1 MTIGDRMKKRR
12 IELKL
17 VQEDV
22 ALVVGVTK
30 QTIQKYE
37 NNIITNIPSDKIE
50 LIAKAL
56 NTSPSYLMGW
66 DDEEFDVF
74 SIPGIIPIPKMKKVP
89 RLGTIACGEPIL
101 ADENL
106 NGYDDIDFDIDCD
119 FSLECEGDSM
129 INARILDGDIVYIK
143 QMPMVN
149 NGEIAAVMVDNEVT
163 LKRVF
168 LSNNKLVLQPENPQY
183 SPMVYVNEELNN
195 IRILGKAVYFKSI
208 VR

>member
-1 MTIGDRMKKRR
+1 MTIYDRIRTLREKKGMSQQ
-12 IELKL
+12 ELA
-17 VQEDV
+17 ER
-22 ALVVGVTK
+22 VGFKTASAV
-30 QTIQKYE
+30 
-37 NNIITNIPSDKIE
+37 NKIE
-50 LIAKAL
+50 LGLRDINQTKIIAFAKAL
-56 NTSPSYLMGW
+56 NTTPSYLMGW
-66 DDEEFDVF
+66 DDDEFDVF
-74 SIPGIIPIPKMKKVP
+74 SIPGVMPIPKMKKVP
-89 RLGTIACGEPIL
+89 RLGTIACGEPIF

-119 FSLECEGDSM
+119 FSLECQGDSM

-208 VR
+208 VK

>member
-119 FSLECEGDSM
+119 FSLECQGDSM

-208 VR
+208 VK

>member
-74 SIPGIIPIPKMKKVP
+74 SIPGIIPIKKK
-89 RLGTIACGEPIL
+89 
-101 ADENL
+101 
-106 NGYDDIDFDIDCD
+106 
-119 FSLECEGDSM
+119 
-129 INARILDGDIVYIK
+129 IK
-143 QMPMVN
+143 
-149 NGEIAAVMVDNEVT
+149 
-163 LKRVF
+163 
-168 LSNNKLVLQPENPQY
+168 
-183 SPMVYVNEELNN
+183 
-195 IRILGKAVYFKSI
+195 
-208 VR
+208 

>member
-1 MTIGDRMKKRR
+1 MDINARR
-12 IELKL
+12 KQLHLTLK
-17 VQEDV
+17 EV
-22 ALVVGVTK
+22 ADYVGVSEATVSRW
-30 QTIQKYE
+30 E
-37 NNIITNIPSDKIE
+37 SGNIANMRRDRIATLAKI
-50 LIAKAL
+50 LKV
-56 NTSPSYLMGW
+56 SPVEIMGI

-74 SIPGIIPIPKMKKVP
+74 SIPGVMPIPKMKKVP
-89 RLGTIACGEPIL
+89 RLGTIACGEPIF

-208 VR
+208 VK

>member
-22 ALVVGVTK
+22 ALIVGVTK

-56 NTSPSYLMGW
+56 STSPAYLMGW
-66 DDEEFDVF
+66 EDDTFDVF
-74 SIPGIIPIPKMKKVP
+74 SIPGVMPIPKMKKVP
-89 RLGTIACGEPIL
+89 RLGTIACGEPIF

-168 LSNNKLVLQPENPQY
+168 LSNNKLVLQPENPLY

-208 VR
+208 VK